1 MNTHERSQQPR
12 QAHQQTKLQPSA
24 EPNFK
29 AEQWEAITSWPL
41 LALSL
46 VFVGLSTLLL
56 ADPEVSLQTEVFAV
70 MGILVLW
77 VIFFADFA
85 VRLVLSRGRW
95 LYFKTHI
102 FEAISLLFPI
112 LRAFL
117 LVVYLWRLP
126 QFRRSRQHQRLRFM
140 LVAAA
145 FGFVFVYVASTLVWL
160 VEHSVPGATIVSF
173 GDAIWWGFVTIT
185 TVGYGDYYPI
195 TVPGRIIAVGLML
208 GGIVIIGSVSATV
221 ISALN
226 DQMTKGIEKRFD
238 QGSKPNNLGSSDQ
251 PDQTE
256 QASRQKN

>member
-1 MNTHERSQQPR
+1 MNTRPTTTPRSQKSR
-12 QAHQQTKLQPSA
+12 RAVANVSDL
-24 EPNFK
+24 PNAR

-56 ADPEVSLQTEVFAV
+56 ADPEVSLQTEVFA
-70 MGILVLW
+70 GIGVLVLW

-85 VRLVLSRGRW
+85 VRLMLSTARW
-95 LYFKTHI
+95 LYLKTHF
-102 FEAISLLFPI
+102 FEAISLLFPM

-251 PDQTE
+251 PDQTQ